1 MHEWVSWRN
10 LAANSTLPLLRRLQ
24 AVRGAAAR
32 KADALRALLA
42 PGGVHSDL
50 ANLTCPCPLDPSVL
64 LLGLVEVAA
73 LQRLLARRGELHG
86 GSARLGRE
94 AAALALCAS
103 AAAAARVAAASK
115 KGGGGGGSAA
125 AAAADAKSPG
135 GALRRGRAI
144 LFFRTKASAH
154 RAKIL
159 FGLAGLPRAAELHG
173 NMTQAARLEALE
185 AFRTGEASFLLAT
198 DVAARGLDV
207 LGVEAVLNVDAPPD
221 VASYLHR
228 AGRTARAGAK
238 GRVVTLAGDGDR
250 ALLKKI
256 VRSAGV
262 KLSARAVSVNS
273 LNLWRDAVARME
285 PDVSAL
291 SKLEAEEA
299 ALRKAEMEA
308 NKAENMLSHGD
319 EIRARAPR
327 TWFQSPA
334 EKKRAAEAAKEA
346 ALADSLEG
354 LSGEAR
360 KAKKRE
366 EQKKKR
372 AEGRQTEKASRKKAK
387 RDEAL
392 ALASKATIRAV
403 KSGARRLMMNEGIT
417 SGRAGKLAAASVLG
431 RSADSSAKK
440 KRDAKKKIA
449 KKAARE
455 NGGGGGGG
463 GDDGDG
469 GGEKSGGLFS
479 SAPAVPRSA
488 KVYAG
493 GGRSGAL
500 KLSNLG
506 AKKRSKE
513 EAKRAARG
521 GKGKSRFKSKAKHK
535 RRK

>member
-1 MHEWVSWRN
+1 MLDEADRLLDMGFRDEVQQIVRAAPRQRQTLLFSATLSSAAVSQLVAASLTRPVR
-10 LAANSTLPLLRRLQ
+10 LAADAACAAPAALSHEVVRLKG
-24 AVRGAAAR
+24 AEGAA
-32 KADALRALLA
+32 
-42 PGGVHSDL
+42 S
-50 ANLTCPCPLDPSVL
+50 
-64 LLGLVEVAA
+64 
-73 LQRLLARRGELHG
+73 
-86 GSARLGRE
+86 RE

-103 AAAAARVAAASK
+103 ATAAAKAFA
-115 KGGGGGGSAA
+115 KGNP
-125 AAAADAKSPG
+125 AADKASSRLPG

-185 AFRTGEASFLLAT
+185 AFRTGAASFLLAT

-228 AGRTARAGAK
+228 AGRTARAGAR
-238 GRVVTLAGDGDR
+238 GRAVTLAGDGDR
-250 ALLKKI
+250 NLLKKI
-256 VRSAGV
+256 VRDAGV
-262 KLSARAVSVNS
+262 KLSARVVPSTS
-273 LNLWRDAVARME
+273 LSLWRDAVARME

-291 SKLEAEEA
+291 SRLEAEEA
-299 ALRKAEMEA
+299 ALRKAEMETA
-308 NKAENMLSHGD
+308 KAENMLSHGD

-327 TWFQSPA
+327 TWFQTPK
-334 EKKRAAEAAKEA
+334 EKEKAAKAAKEA
-346 ALADSLEG
+346 ALADSMEG

-372 AEGRQTEKASRKKAK
+372 AEGRVTEKASRKKAK
-387 RDEAL
+387 RDEQL
-392 ALASKATIRAV
+392 ALASNATIRAV
-403 KSGARRLMMNEGIT
+403 KSGARKMMMMEGIT
-417 SGRAGKLAAASVLG
+417 SGRAGKLAAAAVLG

-455 NGGGGGGG
+455 SGGGGGGEN
-463 GDDGDG
+463 DGDG
-469 GGEKSGGLFS
+469 GEKGGLFS
-479 SAPAVPRSA
+479 TPVPRSA

-500 KLSNLG
+500 KISSSG

-513 EAKRAARG
+513 DAKRAARG

>member
-1 MHEWVSWRN
+1 MGFRDEVNQIVKAAPRERQTLLFSATLSSATVSQLVAASLTRPVR
-10 LAANSTLPLLRRLQ
+10 LAADAACAAPAALSHEVVRLKG
-24 AVRGAAAR
+24 AEGAA
-32 KADALRALLA
+32 
-42 PGGVHSDL
+42 S
-50 ANLTCPCPLDPSVL
+50 
-64 LLGLVEVAA
+64 
-73 LQRLLARRGELHG
+73 
-86 GSARLGRE
+86 RE

-103 AAAAARVAAASK
+103 AAVAAKAAAKAKARGG
-115 KGGGGGGSAA
+115 KGGETPKA
-125 AAAADAKSPG
+125 SP

-185 AFRTGEASFLLAT
+185 AFRTGAASFLLAT

-228 AGRTARAGAK
+228 AGRTARAGAR

-250 ALLKKI
+250 ALLKK
-256 VRSAGV
+256 VVCSAGV
-262 KLSARAVSVNS
+262 KLSARVVPPLS
-273 LNLWRDAVARME
+273 LALWRDAVARME

-291 SKLEAEEA
+291 SRAEAEEA

-308 NKAENMLSHGD
+308 AKAENMLSHGD

-327 TWFQSPA
+327 TWFQSPV
-334 EKKRAAEAAKEA
+334 ERKRAADAAKEA
-346 ALADSLEG
+346 ALAESSEG

-366 EQKKKR
+366 EQKRKR
-372 AEGRQTEKASRKKAK
+372 AEGRLSEKASRKRAG

-403 KSGARRLMMNEGIT
+403 KSGARRLVTMEGIT
-417 SGRAGKLAAASVLG
+417 SGRAGKLAAAAVLG
-431 RSADSSAKK
+431 RSAESSAKK

-449 KKAARE
+449 EKAARE
-455 NGGGGGGG
+455 SG
-463 GDDGDG
+463 GDEGS
-469 GGEKSGGLFS
+469 ENKGLFS
-479 SAPAVPRSA
+479 TPVPRSA

-500 KLSNLG
+500 KTSNLG

>member
-1 MHEWVSWRN
+1 MGFRDEVNQIVGAAPRQRQTLLFSATLASAAVSQLVAASLTRPVR
-10 LAANSTLPLLRRLQ
+10 LAADAACAAPTALSHEVVRLKG
-24 AVRGAAAR
+24 VEGAA
-32 KADALRALLA
+32 
-42 PGGVHSDL
+42 S
-50 ANLTCPCPLDPSVL
+50 
-64 LLGLVEVAA
+64 
-73 LQRLLARRGELHG
+73 
-86 GSARLGRE
+86 RE
-94 AAALALCAS
+94 AAALALCSS
-103 AAAAARVAAASK
+103 AAVASK
-115 KGGGGGGSAA
+115 ASS
-125 AAAADAKSPG
+125 KSSSSKSSSSKPPPG

-185 AFRTGEASFLLAT
+185 AFRTGAASFLLAT

-228 AGRTARAGAK
+228 AGRTARAGAR

-250 ALLKKI
+250 GLLKKI

-262 KLSARAVSVNS
+262 KLSARAIPSSS
-273 LNLWRDAVARME
+273 LPLWRDAVARME
-285 PDVSAL
+285 PDVGAL
-291 SKLEAEEA
+291 SRLEAEEA

-308 NKAENMLSHGD
+308 SKAENMLSHGD

-327 TWFQSPA
+327 TWFQSPT
-334 EKKRAAEAAKEA
+334 EKKKVAEAAKEA
-346 ALADSLEG
+346 ALADLSLEG

-372 AEGRQTEKASRKKAK
+372 AEERSTEKASRKKAK

-392 ALASKATIRAV
+392 ALASSATIKAV
-403 KSGARRLMMNEGIT
+403 KSASRRLMMNEGIT

-449 KKAARE
+449 KKAAKE
-455 NGGGGGGG
+455 NGGGGGGDNDNENEG
-463 GDDGDG
+463 S
-469 GGEKSGGLFS
+469 KGLFS
-479 SAPAVPRSA
+479 TPVPRSA

-500 KLSNLG
+500 KISNSG

-521 GKGKSRFKSKAKHK
+521 GKGKSRFKSKARHK

>member
-1 MHEWVSWRN
+1 MGFRDEVEQIVRAAPRQRQTLLFSATLSSAAVSRLVAASLTRPVR
-10 LAANSTLPLLRRLQ
+10 LAADAACAAPAALSHEVVRLKG
-24 AVRGAAAR
+24 AEGAA
-32 KADALRALLA
+32 
-42 PGGVHSDL
+42 
-50 ANLTCPCPLDPSVL
+50 
-64 LLGLVEVAA
+64 
-73 LQRLLARRGELHG
+73 
-86 GSARLGRE
+86 GRE
-94 AAALALCAS
+94 SAALALCAS
-103 AAAAARVAAASK
+103 AAVAAKALA
-115 KGGGGGGSAA
+115 KGGGPAA
-125 AAAADAKSPG
+125 AGAKAPPAVVG

-185 AFRTGEASFLLAT
+185 AFRTGAASFLLAT

-228 AGRTARAGAK
+228 AGRTARAGAR
-238 GRVVTLAGDGDR
+238 GRCVTLAGDGDR

-256 VRSAGV
+256 VRSASV
-262 KLSARAVSVNS
+262 KLQARSVPEAS
-273 LNLWRDAVARME
+273 LSLWRDAVARAE

-291 SKLEAEEA
+291 ARLEAEEA

-308 NKAENMLSHGD
+308 TKAENMLSHGD
-319 EIRARAPR
+319 EIRSRAPR
-327 TWFQSPA
+327 TWFQSPL
-334 EKKRAAEAAKEA
+334 EKKKAAEAAKEA
-346 ALADSLEG
+346 ALAESTEG

-360 KAKKRE
+360 KTKKRE

-372 AEGRQTEKASRKKAK
+372 AEGRLTEKASRKKAK
-387 RDEAL
+387 RDAEL
-392 ALASKATIRAV
+392 ALASNATIRAV
-403 KSGARRLMMNEGIT
+403 KSGARRMMMMEGIT
-417 SGRAGKLAAASVLG
+417 SGRAGKLAAAAVLG

-449 KKAARE
+449 KRAARE
-455 NGGGGGGG
+455 SGGG
-463 GDDGDG
+463 GDG
-469 GGEKSGGLFS
+469 GGEGDSEGKGGLFS
-479 SAPAVPRSA
+479 EPVPRSA

-500 KLSNLG
+500 KISNSG

-513 EAKRAARG
+513 EAKKAARG